1 MVAGV
6 SVFEAFPSG
15 IVRDIWQI
23 GQVMRGTEIGNQFVT
38 YGRLD
43 VIVDEESDGN
53 TQTSPSAE
61 SVLTGTLLYCMPSQ
75 LPTLDTSV
83 LVASYMV
90 YNAENEQYYSIEQA
104 GIGKNQELGVIEHVE
119 LKIRPAEVADEL
131 G

>member
-1 MVAGV
+1 MVV
-6 SVFEAFPSG
+6 SVDVFSAFPSA

-23 GQVMRGTEIGNQFVT
+23 GQVKRGTEIGNE
-38 YGRLD
+38 YIIHGRLD
-43 VIVDEESDGN
+43 VIIDEESDGN

-61 SVLTGTLLYCMPSQ
+61 GVLTGTLLYCMPSQ

-90 YNAENEQYYSIEQA
+90 YNAENEQFYSIEQA
-104 GIGKNQELGVIEHVE
+104 GIGKNQETGVIEHVE
-119 LKIRPAEVADEL
+119 LKIKPAEVADEL